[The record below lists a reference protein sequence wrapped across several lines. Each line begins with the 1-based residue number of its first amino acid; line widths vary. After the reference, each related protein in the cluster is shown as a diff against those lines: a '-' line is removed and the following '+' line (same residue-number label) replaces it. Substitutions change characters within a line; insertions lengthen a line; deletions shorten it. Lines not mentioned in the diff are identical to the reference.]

1 MTSAS
6 PILRAL
12 TLYMLSLPVAI
23 VLGYA
28 LATPLDL
35 SNLGIFMF
43 VAFILALPMLLRL
56 HHPLLLLAWNST
68 ALFYLFPGA
77 PNLWLVM
84 TALSLTISLAR
95 RTMHRVAETNSVADL
110 NWPLLLLAVTVLA
123 TAQMTGGIRLRS
135 MGSEGAIGGKRYI
148 FILGAIAGYYAISL
162 NRIPPARARL
172 FTNLYFLGGTLVLLG
187 TAPLV
192 LGRGFDFLWYI
203 FPVDRVAAIGAGSQW
218 SRFYGISVA
227 AQFFVAFLF
236 SYYGLSEIF
245 VTRKPWRIFLVV
257 AALGIGLFGGYR
269 SVLVWFLLVFAIQF
283 YLEGL
288 FRSRLWI
295 PAVGFVCLSG
305 ALVVGFTD
313 YLPKQVQR
321 CLTFLPVD
329 VDPIVRADADD
340 STRWR
345 VEMWKAVL
353 PEVPHALLLGKGYAI
368 DRSDLELSDD
378 KNHPYANYAGNYYAA
393 MIASDF
399 HNGPL
404 SLLLPLGL
412 WGFVFFTWLAAAGV
426 RLLHKNYI
434 HGNPELKKINT
445 FLLAAFL
452 TQLVMF
458 YFIFG
463 SFQTQLTEFTGI
475 LGLSVAL
482 NGGRREADSPTTV
495 KEPTIGPQ
503 VSATPRPRS
512 FLWRP

>member
-12 TLYMLSLPVAI
+12 TLYVLSLPVAI

-43 VAFILALPMLLRL
+43 VAFILALPLLLRL

-95 RTMHRVAETNSVADL
+95 RTMHRVSETNSVADL

-123 TAQMTGGIRLRS
+123 TAQLNGGIRLRS
-135 MGSEGAIGGKRYI
+135 MGSEGAIGGRRYI

-162 NRIPPARARL
+162 NRIPLTRAKL

-192 LGRGFDFLWYI
+192 LGRGFDFLWYL
-203 FPVDRVAAIGAGSQW
+203 FPVDRVAAIGSGTQW

-236 SYYGLSEIF
+236 SHYGLSEIF
-245 VTRKPWRIFLVV
+245 VTRKPWRLALLVATFGV
-257 AALGIGLFGGYR
+257 GLFGGYR
-269 SVLVWFLLVFAIQF
+269 SVLVWYLLVFAIQF

-295 PAVGFVCLSG
+295 PIVGFVCLSA
-305 ALVVGFTD
+305 ALMVGFSE

-321 CLTFLPVD
+321 CLTFLPVN

-353 PEVPHALLLGKGYAI
+353 PEVPRALLLGKGYAV
-368 DRSDLELSDD
+368 DRSDLEISDD
-378 KNHPYANYAGNYYAA
+378 KNLPYANYAGNYYAA
-393 MIASDF
+393 MISSDF

-426 RLLHKNYI
+426 RVLHHNYI
-434 HGNPELKKINT
+434 HGNPELRRINT
-445 FLLAAFL
+445 FILAAFL

-463 SFQTQLTEFTGI
+463 SFQTQLADFAGL

-482 NGGRREADSPTTV
+482 NGGMSKPAPPPAAE
-495 KEPTIGPQ
+495 EPSLAPQ
-503 VSATPRPRS
+503 VSNTARPRS
-512 FLWRP
+512 MLLRP